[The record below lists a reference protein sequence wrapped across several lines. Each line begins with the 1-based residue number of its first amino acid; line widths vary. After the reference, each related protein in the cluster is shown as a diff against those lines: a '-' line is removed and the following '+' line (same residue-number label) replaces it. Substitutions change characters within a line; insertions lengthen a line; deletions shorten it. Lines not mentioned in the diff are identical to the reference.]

1 MYLTIHRQN
10 YMRERIS
17 TQNNNNNN
25 KWRGNINNNNK
36 KKTFHIILDSWLF

>member
-25 KWRGNINNNNK
+25 KWRGNINKK

>member
-25 KWRGNINNNNK
+25 KWRGNINK
-36 KKTFHIILDSWLF
+36 KKNIPYNFGFLIILE